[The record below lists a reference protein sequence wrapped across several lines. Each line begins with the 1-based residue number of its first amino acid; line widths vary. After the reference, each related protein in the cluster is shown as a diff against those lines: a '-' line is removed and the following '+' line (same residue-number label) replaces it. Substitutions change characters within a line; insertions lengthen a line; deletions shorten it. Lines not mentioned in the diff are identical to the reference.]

1 MFESTVYGCPL
12 ISTEI
17 NWTASSDRPSMCP
30 ALAECT
36 SRTRA
41 LAPRGATTLSPTT
54 IGEKSEAAN
63 SSPGLFFKESI
74 GSIICTVRTAP
85 ASMVTGWGFGGGG
98 GAGVGA
104 ASAVGVGVVAGE
116 GVGAAVASDTP
127 LVEAFARGAE
137 ISCRLR
143 FATAGLMAS
152 GAVTGG
158 SVVAAVAVSV
168 GGAACS
174 DAAETVNWS
183 ITCFT
188 PLALLAISSA
198 LAFSASEPTAPF
210 NTTTP

>member
-104 ASAVGVGVVAGE
+104 ASAVGGGVVAGE
-116 GVGAAVASDTP
+116 GGGGAGGFATPPVGALFPGAGGLWP
-127 LVEAFARGAE
+127 L
-137 ISCRLR
+137 RLAPTR
-143 FATAGLMAS
+143 PPGFRAG
-152 GAVTGG
+152 G
-158 SVVAAVAVSV
+158 
-168 GGAACS
+168 
-174 DAAETVNWS
+174 
-183 ITCFT
+183 
-188 PLALLAISSA
+188 
-198 LAFSASEPTAPF
+198 
-210 NTTTP
+210 